1 MTALPVRAL
10 IIRSTAAPDSE
21 LAKMLQAAG
30 DIAVVGEVA
39 SIRGAAERVASLEP
53 EVVILE
59 CARGEAGCV
68 DIIQEI
74 MADAPRPLLLLTD
87 EGESSV
93 EAALA
98 AGALDVLPIPQRW
111 DDSSCAALRAR
122 LRLLRGVTV
131 VRHPR
136 LNATRSNGPNEDEA
150 VVAIAASAGGPAA
163 LAELLPALEGLAAPV
178 LVVQH
183 LHPDFASGFVSWM
196 QRVSALP
203 SEEAVDG
210 VRVCPGA
217 VYLAPVGRHL
227 KLSERRRIVLDD
239 EPELLHRPSADELFK
254 SVARFGGAGIG
265 VVLTG
270 MGSDGTAGLLAM
282 RDEGAATIA
291 QDEETSA
298 VYGMPSAALHAG
310 AARISAPLGELP
322 ALIHEAVRK
331 RHGAKRL

>member
-1 MTALPVRAL
+1 MTRLPVRAF
-10 IIRSTAAPDSE
+10 IIKSTSALDSE
-21 LAKMLQAAG
+21 LTKLLQAAG
-30 DIAVVGEVA
+30 DIAVVGELA
-39 SIRGAAERVASLEP
+39 IIRGVAERVAAAEP

-59 CARGEAGCV
+59 CARGESGCV
-68 DIIQEI
+68 DVVQEI
-74 MADAPRPLLLLTD
+74 MADAPRPILLLT
-87 EGESSV
+87 EASQPSV

-98 AGALDVLPIPQRW
+98 AGALDILPIPQRW

-131 VRHPR
+131 VWHPR
-136 LNATRSNGPNEDEA
+136 RNATRNNGAMEDEA

-163 LAELLPALEGLAAPV
+163 LAELLPALDGLEAPV

-196 QRVSALP
+196 KRVSALP
-203 SEEAVDG
+203 LEEAVDG

-217 VYLAPVGRHL
+217 VYLAPTGRHL

-254 SVARFGGAGIG
+254 SVARFGGAGVG

-270 MGSDGTAGLLAM
+270 MGSDGTEGMLAM

-291 QDEETSA
+291 QDQETSA

-310 AARISAPLGELP
+310 AAQVSAPLGELP

-331 RHGAKRL
+331 RHGAKRS